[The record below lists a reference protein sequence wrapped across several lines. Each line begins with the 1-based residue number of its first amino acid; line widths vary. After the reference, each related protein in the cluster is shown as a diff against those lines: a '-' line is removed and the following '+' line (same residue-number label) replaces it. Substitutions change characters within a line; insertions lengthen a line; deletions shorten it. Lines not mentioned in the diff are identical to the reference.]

1 MQIGSRLDVP
11 DDPHALWC
19 RQSRL
24 AGVVRLLVCC
34 GVLGIPVIVG
44 WNAGLN
50 WLLWLGGA
58 AALLILPVL
67 LRDLA
72 ALFRSSNWVLQ
83 VGRDGVWINLQSYR
97 DHARG
102 AGTALQLRSFEIAGV
117 GRHTEAYSTPSKTSS
132 PPTTDKA
139 VGAETVWADEFL
151 EIRLNDAQADE
162 LRGLLM
168 RFHSEGTS
176 GPSPRNTSRQREPF
190 PVWLVGASVLRICWN
205 SGHGRVVTPR
215 LKRVLEQCEL
225 FTSATPPTRRDRPSW
240 RELSAEEGVELAREL
255 VLVHGDE
262 HYSAALLVRIC
273 GMTQNA
279 AAGMVRQ
286 FREEQFSPVAL
297 QSSVS

>member
-1 MQIGSRLDVP
+1 MQICSRLDVP
-11 DDPHALWC
+11 DDPHALMC

-24 AGVVRLLVCC
+24 AGVVRLLVFC
-34 GVLGIPVIVG
+34 GVLGIPLIAA
-44 WNAGLN
+44 WNFGLS

-83 VGRDGVWINLQSYR
+83 IGRDGVWINLQSYR
-97 DHARG
+97 DHAREAG
-102 AGTALQLRSFEIAGV
+102 AALQLRSFEIASV

-132 PPTTDKA
+132 PPTTGKD
-139 VGAETVWADEFL
+139 VGAETAWRDEFL

-162 LRGLLM
+162 LRSLLM
-168 RFHSEGTS
+168 RRHNAGTAA
-176 GPSPRNTSRQREPF
+176 PSPNTPRQRDPF
-190 PVWLVGASVLRICWN
+190 PIWLVGPSVLRICWN

-215 LKRVLEQCEL
+215 LQQVLAQCEL
-225 FTSATPPTRRDRPSW
+225 FTSTAPPTRHDRPSW
-240 RELSAEEGVELAREL
+240 RKLSAEEGAKLAREL

-262 HYSAALLVRIC
+262 HYSGALLVRIC

-279 AAGMVRQ
+279 AAAMVRQ
-286 FREEQFSPVAL
+286 FREERRPPVSW
-297 QSSVS
+297 QSTGS